1 MVDACGRAGVPVF
14 LLTDFDRQGFTIAE
28 NLRAG
33 TWRHRYATPPKV
45 VHIGLRV
52 EQINDLG
59 GLASEQPGG
68 LEDEPIGEN
77 ALKHVSDDRLR
88 ECGATEAEIEVL
100 HDRRVE
106 LNALSTEQLVD
117 LVEGALAEHGIEKV
131 IPKSE
136 DLAAAWRS
144 AMAHAEIV
152 RAVETA
158 NAKAEHWQDEPA
170 PSDLADQIREM
181 LEDDPDLSWDEA
193 LRLLCT

>member
-1 MVDACGRAGVPVF
+1 MF

-45 VHIGLRV
+45 VHIGLRL

-77 ALKHVSDDRLR
+77 ALKHVSDERLR

-100 HDRRVE
+100 HDRAVE

-117 LVEGALAEHGIEKV
+117 PVEGALAEHGIEKV
-131 IPKSE
+131 IPSTE
-136 DLAAAWRS
+136 DLAAAWRA
-144 AMAHAEIV
+144 AMAHAEIAKGLQKANRRAAKRWRKAPTPDDLDDRV
-152 RAVETA
+152 RTLVKT
-158 NAKAEHWQDEPA
+158 QPT
-170 PSDLADQIREM
+170 
-181 LEDDPDLSWDEA
+181 LSWDAA
-193 LRLLCT
+193 LLRIIAEPHE